1 MVLLAGLAYYHSF
14 YVAEVSLQI
23 QSFQQTLD
31 DFVNENV
38 SKDTV
43 LKKLEEIKKGNIQQN
58 IIEENREKNQE
69 RKLGDHII
77 GELTD
82 ELNDDLENDLEND
95 LEDDLEDNFVANQQV
110 IKVGNLQERFND
122 LDDDHPDESDLV
134 DAVVD
139 DLKDDLEN
147 DVEDDHVGEN
157 NFIDD
162 YADDLKDDLEVTP
175 NGDRVHENISLKV
188 KNDDKIDDQIP
199 NLHGNKPDT
208 NPEKNLPSRNDNKDD
223 EVEPQSE
230 IKMYPSLKEMEK
242 SVINGTFDWSKT
254 ARSILFLKKHKCAS
268 STLRQ
273 DY

>member
-43 LKKLEEIKKGNIQQN
+43 LKKLEEIKNGNIQQN
-58 IIEENREKNQE
+58 IIEENREKKQE

-82 ELNDDLENDLEND
+82 DLSDD
-95 LEDDLEDNFVANQQV
+95 LEDDFVAHQQV
-110 IKVGNLQERFND
+110 SKVGHLQERFND

-147 DVEDDHVGEN
+147 DVEDDHDGEN
-157 NFIDD
+157 NFVNDH
-162 YADDLKDDLEVTP
+162 ADDLKDDLEVTP

-273 DY
+273 VIKVEL

>member
-43 LKKLEEIKKGNIQQN
+43 LKKLEEIKNGNIQQN

-82 ELNDDLENDLEND
+82 DLNDDLE
-95 LEDDLEDNFVANQQV
+95 DDFVAHQQV
-110 IKVGNLQERFND
+110 IKVDNLQERFND

-134 DAVVD
+134 DAVVN

-157 NFIDD
+157 NFVDD
-162 YADDLKDDLEVTP
+162 YADDIKDDLEVTP

-273 DY
+273 DIKVEL